1 LQVFLTI
8 FPTKVNLFHEV
19 WGSSCCILATTHG
32 KRIWIRS
39 DPVILNPPGFFTSVV
54 MPVKR
59 GTVQKEKDWDE
70 QLPANELIY
79 RQSWLGD
86 SPKLQEVKTDRRIRQ
101 PEIETS
107 VSDMDGYYK
116 IRVINSSSV

>member
-1 LQVFLTI
+1 
-8 FPTKVNLFHEV
+8 
-19 WGSSCCILATTHG
+19 
-32 KRIWIRS
+32 
-39 DPVILNPPGFFTSVV
+39 